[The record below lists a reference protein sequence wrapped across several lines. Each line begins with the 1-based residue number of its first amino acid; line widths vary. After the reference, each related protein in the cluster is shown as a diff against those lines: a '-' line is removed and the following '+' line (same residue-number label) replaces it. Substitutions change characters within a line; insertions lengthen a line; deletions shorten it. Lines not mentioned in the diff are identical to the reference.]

1 MVTPPCHETYAD
13 MRFRSIAPLLLALS
27 ALHLPGIAAAQR
39 TADESMRGITAQAH
53 FRIHAAEMCRQPDEA
68 ERRETAAK
76 ILSWISAE
84 SARVG
89 VSQGALVDAAEEGV
103 RHAESRIG
111 TPPSAEQCDA
121 STRQFKVFLKSM
133 ISQRESQQRSVLGM
147 HTRTH
152 AQLRVAELCG
162 DPDDA
167 RRKEIAARINDA
179 LSAYAAEAGVLP
191 DLLASKAAAGAQ
203 AGDSAYA
210 QDSSADACRK
220 NASSLI
226 SLGGG

>member
-1 MVTPPCHETYAD
+1 
-13 MRFRSIAPLLLALS
+13 MRFRSIAPLLLALT
-27 ALHLPGIAAAQR
+27 ALHLPGLAAAQR
-39 TADESMRGITAQAH
+39 TAEESMRGITAQAH
-53 FRIHAAEMCRQPDEA
+53 FRIHASEMCGQPDVA
-68 ERRETAAK
+68 ERREMASK

-89 VSQGALVDAAEEGV
+89 VSPAALAGAAEEGT

-111 TPPSAEQCDA
+111 TPPSAEQCEA
-121 STRQFKVFLKSM
+121 STRQFKVFLNSM

-162 DPDDA
+162 DPDDT

-191 DLLASKAAAGAQ
+191 DLLASNAAAGAQ
-203 AGDSAYA
+203 AGESAYA
-210 QDSSADACRK
+210 QNPSADACRK
-220 NASSLI
+220 NAASLI